1 MLGSDSPALRVRG
14 GVGGTTV
21 RLASLDRAAAT
32 LLHGVGEVAAVLAR
46 VTAVSSHPALVATSV
61 LSPVTGVRV
70 QAVLAALVAPVGLPA
85 AAAGL
90 AGLAAAVRAATG
102 AYRAAEAC
110 VSASLEVAQDA
121 VMGAVGAQWPGVAV
135 AAARVQAAGVDQGAA
150 LDRAV
155 FVAPWVAD
163 LAGGVEGLVLGMA
176 LNPVTTVPF
185 VTAAAVDAGHR
196 QAGGPVPGDGPFDSY
211 EDGLRVLGLAASGVG
226 LLSESAQVR
235 VTPRQAPRPGA
246 AAPVSLADLA
256 RDQQNLS
263 DAADYPGHVRVVEV
277 PQQAGGA
284 AWVVEVSGTQ
294 GWDPRA
300 GDNPFDL
307 TSDLRL
313 MAGSTSALTAGVARA
328 LALAQADA
336 HAQGRVVGNEPVM
349 LVGHSLGGIAASALA
364 ASPAFTRRHH
374 VTHVVTMGS
383 PVGRATVPPSVAVLS
398 LEHDQDAVPRLE
410 GQPNPDRRSWVTVT
424 RDLSHDP
431 TARTASAAHATSEY
445 VETAAL
451 VDCTPDP
458 SVAAWRD
465 SGRPFFVADAV
476 GSPVIRDYRIERGA
490 TEATP

>member
-1 MLGSDSPALRVRG
+1 M
-14 GVGGTTV
+14 GGTTV

-32 LLHGVGEVAAVLAR
+32 LLHGVADVAAVLAR
-46 VTAVSSHPALVATSV
+46 VAAVSSHPALVATSV
-61 LSPVTGVRV
+61 LSPVTGLRV
-70 QAVLAALVAPVGLPA
+70 QAVLAGLVAPVGLPG

-90 AGLAAAVRAATG
+90 AALAAAIRAATG
-102 AYRAAEAC
+102 AYRAAEEC

-121 VMGAVGAQWPGVAV
+121 VMLVVGAQLPGVALG
-135 AAARVQAAGVDQGAA
+135 ASRLQAAGVDQGAV

-163 LAGGVEGLVLGMA
+163 LAGGAEGLVLGVA
-176 LNPVTTVPF
+176 LNPVTAVPF
-185 VTAAAVDAGHR
+185 VTAAALDTVRR
-196 QAGGPVPGDGPFDSY
+196 QAERPAPGDGPFESY

-226 LLSESAQVR
+226 MLSESPQVR

-246 AAPVSLADLA
+246 AAPRSLADLA

-277 PQQAGGA
+277 PQQGGGA

-294 GWDPRA
+294 VWDPRA
-300 GDNPFDL
+300 DGNPFDL

-313 MAGSTSALTAGVARA
+313 MAGSTTALTAGVARA
-328 LALAQADA
+328 LDLAQTAA
-336 HAQGRVVGNEPVM
+336 QAQGRVVGDEPVM

-364 ASPAFTRRHH
+364 ASPAFARRHH
-374 VTHVVTMGS
+374 VTHLVTMGS
-383 PVGRATVPPSVAVLS
+383 PVGRAMVAPSVEVLS

-410 GQPNPDRRSWVTVT
+410 GQPNPDRRAWVTVT

-431 TARTASAAHATSEY
+431 TARTAGAAHATSEY

-451 VDCTPDP
+451 VDSSPDP

-476 GSPVIRDYRIERGA
+476 ASPVIRDFLIEREVGSRN
-490 TEATP
+490 P